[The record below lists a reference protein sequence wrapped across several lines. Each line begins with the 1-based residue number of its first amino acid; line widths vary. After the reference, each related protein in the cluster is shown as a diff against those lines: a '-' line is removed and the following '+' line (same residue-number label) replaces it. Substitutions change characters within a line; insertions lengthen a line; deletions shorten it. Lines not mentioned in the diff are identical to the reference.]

1 MKISTY
7 YDGTKYYDGKII
19 EITKCS
25 KTNSE
30 NIINDKSSDLIELYD
45 DSSYSEYINAYP
57 LRYYDTGLY
66 DIGTYYYSYLN
77 STNGEISYNKPTEI
91 KNGEE
96 EYINSDKFYELNNGK
111 KEIKDKYQIYV
122 PTDDIINNKFNKDV
136 IKFIG
141 SIKIPINRTF
151 DDGTVCNNYIS
162 DLIWEYT
169 VAPCMDYG
177 VLEEYSISNKI
188 DFSKINLGFDSIKL
202 TQWRY
207 YNSGSVSNLSWGLE
221 VYEEENSNV
230 KDVTFE
236 FYDNQGIAAAYHI
249 NGLNSYSGKFT
260 NYIEFGNTKGYY
272 LNDIDSNGVTF
283 IHSNDGLTPV
293 TDDNNDA
300 GTIYP
305 NWLYLVKIIINY
317 GQYDD

>member
-1 MKISTY
+1 
-7 YDGTKYYDGKII
+7 
-19 EITKCS
+19 
-25 KTNSE
+25 
-30 NIINDKSSDLIELYD
+30 
-45 DSSYSEYINAYP
+45 
-57 LRYYDTGLY
+57 
-66 DIGTYYYSYLN
+66 
-77 STNGEISYNKPTEI
+77 
-91 KNGEE
+91 
-96 EYINSDKFYELNNGK
+96 
-111 KEIKDKYQIYV
+111 
-122 PTDDIINNKFNKDV
+122 
-136 IKFIG
+136 
-141 SIKIPINRTF
+141 
-151 DDGTVCNNYIS
+151 
-162 DLIWEYT
+162 
-169 VAPCMDYG
+169 MDYG